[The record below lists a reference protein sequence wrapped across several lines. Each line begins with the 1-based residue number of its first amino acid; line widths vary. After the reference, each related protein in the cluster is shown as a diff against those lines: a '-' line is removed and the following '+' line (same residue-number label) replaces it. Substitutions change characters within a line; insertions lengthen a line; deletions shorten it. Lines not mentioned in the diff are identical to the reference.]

1 MVMNLKVPHKVGNFM
16 TNCKSVTLLQVTCN
30 VELVNA
36 ENKEKGIVI
45 NNAIVSLP
53 VLPPWRYNMLK
64 LNTVLIP

>member
-1 MVMNLKVPHKVGNFM
+1 MNLQVPHKVGNFM
-16 TNCKSVTLLQVTCN
+16 TICKYVTLLQVTCN
-30 VELVNA
+30 MKLVNA

-53 VLPPWRYNMLK
+53 VLPPWRYNMPK